1 MQALTP
7 ALGTSLNPLLLSFL
21 ELVLLF
27 VLEPDKINTPRKVFV
42 AERVSNCCLVLLHLW
57 FLSGG

>member
-27 VLEPDKINTPRKVFV
+27 VSELDKINTPRKIFV
-42 AERVSNCCLVLLHLW
+42 AEIVAK
-57 FLSGG
+57 